1 MFNKYI
7 TKEGDT
13 LGLIANK
20 LNVSLAK
27 LQKLNNIYY
36 NGELRAGNELLLPE
50 DNQAYFS
57 YYTIE
62 QGDTIY
68 AIARKYNINPSL
80 LSAMNGLKDEDYIYP
95 GQEILIPKNNFS
107 YYLTAEGDTLN
118 MVSSMFK
125 KPIEQ
130 VISENETIYLLPG
143 QLLVS
148 KKTK

>member
-50 DNQAYFS
+50 DNQAYFN

-68 AIARKYNINPSL
+68 TIARKYNINPSL

>member
-50 DNQAYFS
+50 DNQAYFN